1 MDDIAAAVDL
11 NKGTLYHYYEGKASI
26 LFDIYMNASDE
37 ASAIC
42 LREPQDLPAEET
54 LRRFVYDTLAL
65 IASKP
70 SLASIYFQ
78 ESPFLDEWL
87 APDQVAIIRKRED
100 EIGAFVRGI
109 IRRGIEEGSFRY
121 TNARLAAMGII
132 GMVSWYYRWVSRS
145 HGDTEEIAATF
156 AESLLRGILK

>member
-26 LFDIYMNASDE
+26 LFDIYTLVSDD

-42 LREPQDLPAEET
+42 LREPRDLPAEET
-54 LRRFVYDTLAL
+54 LRRFVHDNLLL
-65 IASKP
+65 IAHQP
-70 SLASIYFQ
+70 SRTSVYFQ

-100 EIGAFVRGI
+100 EIGAFVRGM

-121 TNARLAAMGII
+121 TDARVAAMGII

-156 AESLLRGILK
+156 TELVLRGVLK